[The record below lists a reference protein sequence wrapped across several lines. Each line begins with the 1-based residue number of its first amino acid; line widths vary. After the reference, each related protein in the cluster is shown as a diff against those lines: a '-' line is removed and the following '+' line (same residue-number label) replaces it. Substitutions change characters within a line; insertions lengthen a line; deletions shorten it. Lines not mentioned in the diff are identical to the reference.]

1 MLREAPPKLLG
12 DFESHGLR
20 TLGVVAAEIDIG
32 ESPSELVRD
41 LCAQPIYV
49 VVIAA
54 DADEMRT
61 KDRGS
66 QNLAEFEIVRDEH
79 VALETKPRCVRRD
92 AVGEI
97 ARRRASKDVES
108 EFHRPRCRHR
118 YDAIFVRQGRMI
130 DGVVLDV
137 QLLQA
142 QAPGETIGANE
153 RGITGV
159 ESRAW
164 LAGNRQQ
171 FPEAPHIA
179 RAPLD
184 YLAGERVANRVVVVF
199 DFEGTQTLIADP
211 QRLCREFRPTE
222 MALQPCHERH
232 A

>member
-1 MLREAPPKLLG
+1 MFREAPPKLLG

-32 ESPSELVRD
+32 ESPSELVRN
-41 LCAQPIYV
+41 LCAQPIHV
-49 VVIAA
+49 VVITPH
-54 DADEMRT
+54 ADEMRT
-61 KDRGS
+61 EDRRS

-79 VALETKPRCVRRD
+79 IALETEPRRVRRD
-92 AVGEI
+92 AVGQV
-97 ARRRASKDVES
+97 ACGRASKHVES
-108 EFHRPRCRHR
+108 EFHRPRCRHG
-118 YDAIFVRQGRMI
+118 YDAIFVRQRRMI
-130 DGVVLDV
+130 NGVVLDV

-142 QAPGETIGANE
+142 EALGETIGANE

-184 YLAGERVANRVVVVF
+184 YLAGERVANRVVVVL

-222 MALQPCHERH
+222 VVGRHLQ
-232 A
+232 